1 MALVKF
7 QRRPTRI
14 AFPGFGTPTMFPTI
28 EDAENR
34 MNRFFER
41 ALGDPFN
48 AFNTLPLPETIG
60 WLPAMEIVE
69 SEKEL
74 TLAAELPGMDE
85 KDIDV
90 SVEDGILTV
99 RGHKT
104 EERKEEEDK
113 KVYLYERNYG
123 SFERSF
129 ALPSTVDVANVT
141 AEFSKGVLKVHL
153 LKDSVSKPKGKK
165 VEIKTA

>member
-14 AFPGFGTPTMFPTI
+14 AFPGFTASPMFPTFD
-28 EDAENR
+28 DAENR
-34 MNRFFER
+34 MNRFIER

-48 AFNTLPLPETIG
+48 AFAALPLPETIG

-69 SEKEL
+69 SEKDL
-74 TLAAELPGMDE
+74 TVTAELAGLDE

-90 SVEDGILTV
+90 SVEDGVLTI
-99 RGHKT
+99 RGQKT
-104 EERKEEEDK
+104 DERKEEEDK
-113 KVYLYERNYG
+113 KVYLYERSYG

-129 ALPSTVDVANVT
+129 ALPSTVDPAKVT
-141 AEFSKGVLKVHL
+141 AEFTKGLLKVHL
-153 LKDSVSKPKGKK
+153 PKDIVVKPKGKK
-165 VEIKTA
+165 VEIKTG